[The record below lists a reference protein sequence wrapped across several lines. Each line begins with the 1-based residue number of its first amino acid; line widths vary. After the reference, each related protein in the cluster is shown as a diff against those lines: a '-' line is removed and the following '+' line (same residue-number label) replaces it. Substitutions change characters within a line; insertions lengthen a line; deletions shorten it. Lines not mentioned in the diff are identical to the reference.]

1 MIEGLWSVT
10 FSTPQGAEGSGV
22 AVLETERIFGGDSL
36 YYYLGH
42 YKVTGGIV
50 QGTVEVIHYAGPP
63 WNVFGPLEQ
72 ITLNFSGTLQ
82 EGSMSAKASDP
93 TGTAHMSMNFKR
105 LANLP

>member
-10 FSTPQGAEGSGV
+10 FSTPEGVAGSGV
-22 AVLETERIFGGDSL
+22 AVFESQRIFGGDSM

-42 YKVTGGIV
+42 YAVANAEV

-63 WNVFGPLEQ
+63 WNVLGQLER
-72 ITLNFSGTLQ
+72 ITLSFRGALK
-82 EGSMSAKASDP
+82 EGSFSTAASDP
-93 TGTAHMSMNFKR
+93 TGQAHLGMVFSR